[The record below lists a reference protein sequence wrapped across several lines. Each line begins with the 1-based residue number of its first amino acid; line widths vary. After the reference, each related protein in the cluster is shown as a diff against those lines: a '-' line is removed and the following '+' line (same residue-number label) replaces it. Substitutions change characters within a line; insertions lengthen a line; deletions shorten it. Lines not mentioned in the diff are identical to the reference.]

1 MHCWHFRIF
10 YKKKKKK
17 TKAAKASFRKQQRF
31 FSITV
36 IYNSSRAQTQNN
48 MFPFFTGAIMP
59 IKLQYVELNKWKSS
73 SSCPSHLH
81 FSSMLYENWQSCFS
95 CACSI
100 VASVGTFC
108 KTMCSTCQSSFFR
121 MGKKNNFSD
130 FYIIA
135 WLSVLCWWWR
145 SEDNDSTDRGKA
157 QLQ

>member
-1 MHCWHFRIF
+1 MYSHTLTYSNTFQNNAKMMNLTLDQCTADILGYFTKQN
-10 YKKKKKK
+10 KKNP
-17 TKAAKASFRKQQRF
+17 KQQKPLLESSKV
-31 FSITV
+31 FSV
-36 IYNSSRAQTQNN
+36 LQS
-48 MFPFFTGAIMP
+48 FPIVPGHKPKIICLHVFTGAIMP

-130 FYIIA
+130 F
-135 WLSVLCWWWR
+135 
-145 SEDNDSTDRGKA
+145 
-157 QLQ
+157 